1 MNAIIM
7 AAWTSGSTC
16 RILKTVA
23 ESYIFAVESAV
34 FLYFQL
40 FFLNFGLFLTN
51 LPIFLKDMP
60 TDDVDVEKEY
70 RLIPIDSL

>member
-7 AAWTSGSTC
+7 AAGTSGSTC
-16 RILKTVA
+16 RILKKVA

-40 FFLNFGLFLTN
+40 FFLNFELFLMFNIT
-51 LPIFLKDMP
+51 I
-60 TDDVDVEKEY
+60 
-70 RLIPIDSL
+70 